1 MKNFKFLRGDEDESQ
16 IISQYEWNRRRDALA
31 ERYRNEIESSF
42 SERIQIRNGYKKN
55 SITPKKINSLFKNKW
70 FTIFITFVSILG
82 GLYLFYGIIK
92 LVDVLVKLI

>member
-16 IISQYEWNRRRDALA
+16 IISQHEWNRRRDVLA

-70 FTIFITFVSILG
+70 FTILITFVSILG

-92 LVDVLVKLI
+92 LVEVLVKLI

>member
-1 MKNFKFLRGDEDESQ
+1 MKNFKFLRGDEDENQ
-16 IISQYEWNRRRDALA
+16 TISQHEWNRRRDVLA